1 MCAYEQRF
9 PTHPWQ
15 PELLA
20 SSVVEHTVDEGRGVE
35 TFARLS
41 TVKPDL
47 PWIVRKAAGCDCMEF
62 KSHVTI

>member
-1 MCAYEQRF
+1 MCAY
-9 PTHPWQ
+9 
-15 PELLA
+15 
-20 SSVVEHTVDEGRGVE
+20 EHTVDEGRGVE